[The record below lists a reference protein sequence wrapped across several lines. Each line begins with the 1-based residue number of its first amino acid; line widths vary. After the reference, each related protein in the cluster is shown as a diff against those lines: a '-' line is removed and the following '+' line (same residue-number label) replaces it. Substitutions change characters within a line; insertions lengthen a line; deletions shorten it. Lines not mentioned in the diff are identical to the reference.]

1 MAGGRDLMNGLMMLL
16 LEAGLLLVMRL
27 LLWRLRGRLLEVVGA
42 DTILP
47 AGQAGQKKI
56 FLQGH

>member
-47 AGQAGQKKI
+47 AGQAGQKK
-56 FLQGH
+56 